1 MKLSG
6 KKILNLN
13 KSLHFLLSR
22 KTFTRE
28 FLIHSSILIQ
38 KKKKKKKKKKKNL
51 YDLMRSQFS

>member
-1 MKLSG
+1 MKLSEN

-38 KKKKKKKKKKKNL
+38 KKKKKKKKKNKKKK
-51 YDLMRSQFS
+51 

>member
-1 MKLSG
+1 MKLSEN

-22 KTFTRE
+22 KTFIRE

-38 KKKKKKKKKKKNL
+38 KKTKKKKKKKNIYIYIYIYIL
-51 YDLMRSQFS
+51 